1 MKKNIIAMLL
11 AGGVGS
17 RLNILVRKR
26 AKPALIFGAIY
37 RIIDFTLSN
46 IANSDIE
53 VVGILTQYKPLSLM
67 EHIDGGRP
75 WDLFGRT
82 RNVEVLPPKT
92 GEEISDWYK
101 GTSDAIYQNL
111 GFIDDYSPELVLV
124 VSGDHI
130 YSMDYRQ
137 IIEFHRM
144 RKADATVSLIRVP
157 PESVKQFGIAEIDDT
172 GKIQGWVEKPET
184 AKSNLASMGVYVFNR
199 EPLRTTIAEAASKG
213 GVDFAK
219 DIIPRMLPKGRVFG
233 FVFDGYWRDVG
244 TIQSYWSTNMD
255 MLVPESGLKIGDW
268 RIKTNLSAKGEVG
281 DRPSAFVSR
290 KARITNSLVA
300 RGCIIEGEVK
310 NSILSPG
317 VRVAEKACV
326 VDSVIFHDTHMGTKS
341 LVQSCIV
348 DKQVRI
354 GEDAQIGVGE
364 LIPNKKYPSHLSTG
378 ISIIGKQ
385 AIIESGL
392 TIGKNCVVNPDT
404 CITRQEHPIIPSGST
419 I

>member
-1 MKKNIIAMLL
+1 MKKNVIAMLL

-26 AKPALIFGAIY
+26 AKPALPFGAIY

-46 IANSDIE
+46 IANSDIDT
-53 VVGILTQYKPLSLM
+53 VGILTQYKPLSLM
-67 EHIDGGRP
+67 EHIDSGRP

-111 GFIDDYSPELVLV
+111 GFIDDYSPDLVLV

-130 YSMDYRQ
+130 YSMDYRR
-137 IIEFHRM
+137 IIEFHRTHN
-144 RKADATVSLIRVP
+144 ADATVSLIRVP
-157 PESVKQFGIAEIDDT
+157 PESVKQFGIAEIDGT
-172 GKIQGWVEKPET
+172 GQIQGWVEKPER
-184 AKSNLASMGVYVFNR
+184 AKSNLASMGVYVFKK
-199 EPLRTTIAEAASKG
+199 EPLVKTITEAARKG
-213 GVDFAK
+213 GVDFAQ
-219 DIIPRMLPKGRVFG
+219 DIIPGMLQKNRVFG

-244 TIQSYWSTNMD
+244 TIHSYWSTNMD
-255 MLVPESGLKIGDW
+255 MLAPESGLRIADW
-268 RIKTNLSAKGEVG
+268 RIKTKLSAKGEIG
-281 DRPSAFVSR
+281 DRPSAYISH
-290 KARITNSLVA
+290 KARVTNSLVA

-317 VRVAEKACV
+317 VRVGERATV
-326 VDSVIFHDTHMGTKS
+326 VDSVIFHDCQIGTES
-341 LVQSCIV
+341 LIQCCIL
-348 DKQVRI
+348 DKLVHIGETARI
-354 GEDAQIGVGE
+354 GIGE
-364 LIPNKKYPSHLSTG
+364 LIPNKRSPEHLSSG

-385 AIIESGL
+385 AIVESGL

-404 CITRQEHPIIPSGST
+404 CITRREHPIIPSGST